1 MTQDYKY
8 IFFILYTGFSLIFL
22 ASFQI
27 AFINHF
33 SWGFNIFLILILFLI
48 LTKNIH
54 SAIFFALAGGFLID
68 TVSFSAFGVTSLIL
82 LVLAFFL
89 IIFQKMA
96 LVTVKTEGILI
107 MGVFAVFFYHFLGW
121 AINNTLAEGQEKLSF
136 YFSNSAFAA
145 ELLISAILIM
155 IIFKYTPKIEKNV

>member
-1 MTQDYKY
+1 MTQDYKN
-8 IFFILYTGFSLIFL
+8 IFFILYAGFSLIFL
-22 ASFQI
+22 ASLQI
-27 AFINHF
+27 AFINRF

-48 LTKNIH
+48 LTKNIR

-96 LVTVKTEGILI
+96 LVTVKTEGIVI
-107 MGVFAVFFYHFLGW
+107 MGVFAVFFYHFLDW
-121 AINNTLAEGQEKLSF
+121 AINNTLAAGQEKLSL

-145 ELLISAILIM
+145 ELLMSAVLII
-155 IIFKYTPKIEKNV
+155 IIFKYKIEKNV